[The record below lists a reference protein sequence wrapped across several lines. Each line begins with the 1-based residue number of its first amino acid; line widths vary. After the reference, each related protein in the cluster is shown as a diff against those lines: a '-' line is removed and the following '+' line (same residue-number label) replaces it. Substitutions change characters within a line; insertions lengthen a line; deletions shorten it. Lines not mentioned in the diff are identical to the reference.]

1 VQLVRIL
8 GPHLETRT
16 DAEGH
21 YEFHGARKAKSYLLE
36 VESDSAAAY
45 MASHVQ
51 VHDTPGYQPV
61 TAEIPVKKGV
71 IITGQMID
79 QSTGKP
85 IDGRV
90 EVAALV
96 GNPFVKKF

>member
-1 VQLVRIL
+1 
-8 GPHLETRT
+8 
-16 DAEGH
+16 
-21 YEFHGARKAKSYLLE
+21 
-36 VESDSAAAY
+36 AAY

-96 GNPFVKKF
+96 GNPFVKKFPAFDSEVRRTSSVENTDADGVFRVVAIPGPVLLMGGP